1 MSAKVIALFR
11 KAGAASDWTPAE
23 TAELY
28 RIEHA
33 LLQARFSIQTDR
45 GVTDEGD
52 PWFVFCRSDGEV
64 VVHVT
69 RFDGEYQVHSP
80 GLPVPLRGRSFVDLS
95 KSFVSHLAIQVPV
108 TQDSGA
114 KLFVHPAAMLAVIIG
129 TIFAALDDNHLIGC
143 TVPSSECGESTSDSL
158 AKSVLHDA
166 VRGIFDLLGHS
177 PAADN
182 AELRASYL
190 NAMAVIA
197 AVVIGAS
204 YGMDSPYKNENPQ
217 IEVAIG
223 EGGSEPAAVTQ
234 HIVID
239 ESGSSIADLP
249 FSPMEG
255 LLTHPAAAY
264 LSASHQQI
272 EDQQNE
278 GHQIAEQWAASDY
291 VVGKPH
297 TPDFADKP
305 EALRLGNVEGWFRED
320 GIEVLAP
327 GLPTKF
333 QVTGGVARES
343 NLDLSHLGGASVQGK
358 VSSTVGFVEGGVSS
372 PVHSVVQ
379 LPVDLGLVGG
389 KRSEG
394 QQAPAI
400 FSSQEASE
408 ILPSNEVAV
417 EKFDAAAMEFL
428 ISFWKEHPAA
438 YAIYGEGNTTI
449 VDGVSA
455 SRGAALIVVKEW
467 EVPSGATIK
476 VVGHVDHPEHA

>member
-11 KAGAASDWTPAE
+11 KVTAASDWTPAE

-129 TIFAALDDNHLIGC
+129 TIFAALDDNHLIACG
-143 TVPSSECGESTSDSL
+143 VPSSECGESTSDSL
-158 AKSVLHDA
+158 AKSVLHEA
-166 VRGIFDLLGHS
+166 VRGFFDLLGQS

-182 AELRASYL
+182 GELRASYL

-223 EGGSEPAAVTQ
+223 EGGSEPTTVTQ
-234 HIVID
+234 PIVID
-239 ESGSSIADLP
+239 ENGSSVADLP
-249 FSPMEG
+249 FSLMEG
-255 LLTHPAAAY
+255 LLDHPPAGY
-264 LSASHQQI
+264 LSASHQLLD
-272 EDQQNE
+272 DQQSE
-278 GHQIAEQWAASDY
+278 GHQSAEQWAASDY

-297 TPDFADKP
+297 ALDFADKA
-305 EALRLGNVEGWFRED
+305 EALKLGNAEGWFRED
-320 GIEVLAP
+320 RIEVLAP
-327 GLPTKF
+327 APPTKF
-333 QVTGGVARES
+333 QVTGGVARET
-343 NLDLSHLGGASVQGK
+343 NLDLSHLGGASAQGK
-358 VSSTVGFVEGGVSS
+358 ALSTAGFVEGGVSS

-379 LPVDLGLVGG
+379 LPGDLGRVGG
-389 KRSEG
+389 KQSDG
-394 QQAPAI
+394 QQAPAML
-400 FSSQEASE
+400 SSQEASE
-408 ILPSNEVAV
+408 TLPSNKVAV

-428 ISFWKEHPAA
+428 INFWKEHPAA

-449 VDGVSA
+449 VDGASA
-455 SRGAALIVVKEW
+455 SRGVAPMVVKEW

>member
-11 KAGAASDWTPAE
+11 KVTAASDWTPAE

-129 TIFAALDDNHLIGC
+129 TIFAALDDNHLIACG
-143 TVPSSECGESTSDSL
+143 VPSPECGESTSDSL
-158 AKSVLHDA
+158 GKSVLHDA
-166 VRGIFDLLGHS
+166 VRGFFDLLGHS

-182 AELRASYL
+182 GELRASYL

-204 YGMDSPYKNENPQ
+204 YGIDSPYKNENPQ

-223 EGGSEPAAVTQ
+223 EGGSEPATVTQ

-255 LLTHPAAAY
+255 LLAHPPAGY

-272 EDQQNE
+272 DDQQSE
-278 GHQIAEQWAASDY
+278 GNQSSEQWAASDY
-291 VVGKPH
+291 VVGKPFV
-297 TPDFADKP
+297 PDFADKP
-305 EALRLGNVEGWFRED
+305 EALKLGNVEGWFRED
-320 GIEVLAP
+320 RIEVLAP
-327 GLPTKF
+327 ALPTKF
-333 QVTGGVARES
+333 QVTGGVTRETH
-343 NLDLSHLGGASVQGK
+343 LDLSHLGGVSAQVK
-358 VSSTVGFVEGGVSS
+358 VSSSVGFAEEGVSS

-379 LPVDLGLVGG
+379 LPGDLVRVGG
-389 KRSEG
+389 KQSDG
-394 QQAPAI
+394 QHAPAAL
-400 FSSQEASE
+400 SSQEASE
-408 ILPSNEVAV
+408 ILPSNKVAV
-417 EKFDAAAMEFL
+417 EKFDAAALEFL
-428 ISFWKEHPAA
+428 INFWKDHPAA
-438 YAIYGEGNTTI
+438 YAIYHEGNTTI
-449 VDGVSA
+449 VDGASA
-455 SRGAALIVVKEW
+455 SRGVAPMIVREW
-467 EVPSGATIK
+467 EVPSGAIIK
-476 VVGHVDHPEHA
+476 VVGQVDHPEHA

>member
-11 KAGAASDWTPAE
+11 KGAAASDWTPAE

-129 TIFAALDDNHLIGC
+129 TIFAALDDNHLIAC
-143 TVPSSECGESTSDSL
+143 SVPSSECGESTSDSL
-158 AKSVLHDA
+158 GKSALHEA
-166 VRGIFDLLGHS
+166 VRGFFDLLGHS
-177 PAADN
+177 SAVDN
-182 AELRASYL
+182 GELRASYL

-204 YGMDSPYKNENPQ
+204 YGVDSPYKNENPQ
-217 IEVAIG
+217 IEMAIG

-249 FSPMEG
+249 FSPTEG
-255 LLTHPAAAY
+255 LLALPNATY

-272 EDQQNE
+272 DDRQNE
-278 GHQIAEQWAASDY
+278 SHQSDEQWAASEY
-291 VVGKPH
+291 VVGKSH
-297 TPDFADKP
+297 IPDFADKP
-305 EALRLGNVEGWFRED
+305 EALKLGNIEGWFRED
-320 GIEVLAP
+320 MIEVLAP
-327 GLPTKF
+327 ALPTKF
-333 QVTGGVARES
+333 QVTGGVARET
-343 NLDLSHLGGASVQGK
+343 NLDLSHLGSASAQGK
-358 VSSTVGFVEGGVSS
+358 VSSSVGFVEGGVSS

-379 LPVDLGLVGG
+379 LPVDLARLGG
-389 KRSEG
+389 KQSDG
-394 QQAPAI
+394 QQAPAML
-400 FSSQEASE
+400 SSQAASE
-408 ILPSNEVAV
+408 ILPSNKVVV

-428 ISFWKEHPAA
+428 INFWKEHPAA

-455 SRGAALIVVKEW
+455 ARGMAPMVVKEW

>member
-11 KAGAASDWTPAE
+11 KAGAVSDWTPAE

-52 PWFVFCRSDGEV
+52 PWFVFCRGDGEV

-80 GLPVPLRGRSFVDLS
+80 GLPMPLRGRSFVELS

-108 TQDSGA
+108 TQDNGA

-129 TIFAALDDNHLIGC
+129 TIFAALDDNHLVAC
-143 TVPSSECGESTSDSL
+143 SVTPSECGESTLDV
-158 AKSVLHDA
+158 AGKSNLHEA
-166 VRGIFDLLGHS
+166 VRGFFDLLGHS

-182 AELRASYL
+182 GELRASYL

-204 YGMDSPYKNENPQ
+204 YGIDSPYKNEGAQ
-217 IEVAIG
+217 LEVAIG

-234 HIVID
+234 HTVID

-249 FSPMEG
+249 FSPMDG
-255 LLTHPAAAY
+255 LLAHLPAGY
-264 LSASHQQI
+264 LSASHQLVD
-272 EDQQNE
+272 DQQSE
-278 GHQIAEQWAASDY
+278 AHQSVVQWAVSDY

-297 TPDFADKP
+297 ALDFAEQA
-305 EALRLGNVEGWFRED
+305 EALTLDNVEGWFRED
-320 GIEVLAP
+320 KIEGLAP
-327 GLPTKF
+327 ALPTKF
-333 QVTGGVARES
+333 QVTGGIARET
-343 NLDLSHLGGASVQGK
+343 NLDLIHLGGASAQGK
-358 VSSTVGFVEGGVSS
+358 VSSTAGVLEGGGAS

-379 LPVDLGLVGG
+379 LPSDLVRVGG
-389 KRSEG
+389 KQSDG
-394 QQAPAI
+394 PQAPARL
-400 FSSQEASE
+400 SSQEASE
-408 ILPSNEVAV
+408 ILPSNKVAI

-428 ISFWKEHPAA
+428 INFWKEHSAA

-455 SRGAALIVVKEW
+455 SRGGAIVVKEW